1 MSPSMNASNAYVD
14 KLKDALLDNSAL
26 RDGLTD
32 EEAKPLI
39 DWALR
44 QADYV
49 AASIENDE
57 DAEFKQTNLNRLVLY
72 ITRFTTRRLDGKDD
86 EWVTKQLS
94 RLNEFSTNIGGK
106 TLPDSVQAQLLHH
119 AELSHED
126 VLGIL
131 TSAFDQAEMPTQPMP
146 TAQPDVPTD
155 TALDIAEIAA
165 GQPDETQQIT
175 KDVQANLS
183 SMQEQSTEP
192 QANFLN
198 SLSSAIKKHLTDIED
213 DETL

>member
-1 MSPSMNASNAYVD
+1 MSPSLNSPNEYTH

-44 QADYV
+44 QVDYV
-49 AASIENDE
+49 VPTIENDE

-72 ITRFTTRRLDGKDD
+72 ITRFTTRRLDDKDN
-86 EWVTKQLS
+86 EWVNKQLE
-94 RLNEFSTNIGGK
+94 RLAEFSTYIGGK
-106 TLPDSVQAQLLHH
+106 SLTEAVQSQLVNH
-119 AELSHED
+119 AGLSNAE
-126 VLGIL
+126 VLTIL

-146 TAQPDVPTD
+146 SSQPIIPTD
-155 TALDIAEIAA
+155 TALDVAELAA
-165 GQPDETQQIT
+165 RQVDPTQQT
-175 KDVQANLS
+175 TDDTQAVQEQLEEPKSNFLNNLS
-183 SMQEQSTEP
+183 SAM
-192 QANFLN
+192 
-198 SLSSAIKKHLTDIED
+198 KKHLTDIED